1 MPKTYPKTYPK
12 KTKPKKTK
20 FKDQPKPV
28 SLVKRKSY
36 WITLTLFMLVF
47 TIVFGY
53 ANKISVEG
61 EALILATIFS
71 IIAFAFYLG
80 FKPSVKYDKRAT
92 FMFAGASIV
101 GFCIWAAM
109 VLALSANGIILQIV
123 NLTGTYFFSITSL
136 IICLIAGAFIG
147 DLIGKNKEAIN
158 IFINNKLRKA

>member
-53 ANKISVEG
+53 AMKISAEG
-61 EALILATIFS
+61 EALILGTIFS
-71 IIAFAFYLG
+71 IIAFAFYIG
-80 FKPSVKYDKRAT
+80 FKPSIKYDKRAT
-92 FMFAGASIV
+92 FMFVGASIV

-109 VLALSANGIILQIV
+109 VLSLGAAGILLQIV
-123 NLTGTYFFSITSL
+123 NLVGTSFFSITSL
-136 IICLIAGAFIG
+136 TICLIAGAFIG
-147 DLIGKNKEAIN
+147 DLIGKNKEG
-158 IFINNKLRKA
+158 LRLFASKFKK

>member
-1 MPKTYPKTYPK
+1 MPKTHPKTQPK

-28 SLVKRKSY
+28 SLLKRKSY
-36 WITLTLFMLVF
+36 WITLTLFMVVF

-53 ANKISVEG
+53 IMKISAEG
-61 EALILATIFS
+61 EALILGTILS
-71 IIAFAFYLG
+71 MIGFAFYLG
-80 FKPSVKYDKRAT
+80 FKPSIKYDKRAT

-109 VLALSANGIILQIV
+109 VLSLNATGIILQIV
-123 NLTGTYFFSITSL
+123 NSIGTYFFAITSL

-147 DLIGKNKEAIN
+147 DLIGKNKEA
-158 IFINNKLRKA
+158 LRLFASKFRK